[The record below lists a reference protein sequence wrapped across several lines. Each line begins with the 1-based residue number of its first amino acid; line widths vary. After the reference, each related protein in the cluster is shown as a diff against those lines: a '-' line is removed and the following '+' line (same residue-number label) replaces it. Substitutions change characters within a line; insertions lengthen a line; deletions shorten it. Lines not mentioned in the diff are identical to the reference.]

1 MFKGFNLNRFKNM
14 KPPSDNSFTTMQ
26 EVKQLSKI
34 PLNKSNVKKFDNI
47 EKTFSSIAAKN
58 NITNYDPK
66 LVSDLIKKSAP
77 IIIKLKKHFNRPRP
91 KVLAK
96 KMGIDMRDYEMESMK
111 TPSYPSG
118 HSTQGIL
125 IGMVLADKYPQ
136 AAKQF
141 KQAGQ
146 SISDSRNIAR
156 AHYKS
161 DSNMGK
167 KLGAA
172 MYEHVKNKV

>member
-1 MFKGFNLNRFKNM
+1 MFKGFNIDKFKNM

-26 EVKQLSKI
+26 EVKQLQTI
-34 PLNKSNVKKFDNI
+34 PMNINKVKSFDNI
-47 EKTFSSIAAKN
+47 EKTFADVAAKN
-58 NITNYDPK
+58 NITAYDSK
-66 LVSDLIKKSAP
+66 LVGDLIKKSAP

-91 KVLAK
+91 KVIAK
-96 KMGIDMRDYEMESMK
+96 KMGVKMIDYEMSSMK

-125 IGMVLADKYPQ
+125 IGKVLAKKYPQ

-141 KQAGQ
+141 MQAGKN
-146 SISDSRNIAR
+146 ISKSRNIAK

-161 DSNMGK
+161 DSKMGEQ
-167 KLGAA
+167 LGSE
-172 MYEHVKNKV
+172 MFEYIKNKV

>member
-1 MFKGFNLNRFKNM
+1 MFKGFNIDKFKNM

-26 EVKQLSKI
+26 EVKQLQTI
-34 PLNKSNVKKFDNI
+34 PMDINKVKGFDNI
-47 EKTFSSIAAKN
+47 EKTFANVAAKN
-58 NITNYDPK
+58 NITAYDSK
-66 LVSDLIKKSAP
+66 LVSDLITKSAP

-91 KVLAK
+91 KVIAK
-96 KMGIDMRDYEMESMK
+96 KMGVKMKDYEMSSMK

-125 IGMVLADKYPQ
+125 IGKVLAKKYPQ

-141 KQAGQ
+141 MQAGKN
-146 SISDSRNIAR
+146 ISKSRNIAK

-161 DSNMGK
+161 DSKMGEQ
-167 KLGAA
+167 LGSE
-172 MYEHVKNKV
+172 MFEYIKNKV

>member
-1 MFKGFNLNRFKNM
+1 MFKGFNIDKFKNM

-26 EVKQLSKI
+26 EVKQLQTI
-34 PLNKSNVKKFDNI
+34 PMDINKVKSFDNI
-47 EKTFSSIAAKN
+47 EKTFANVAAKN
-58 NITNYDPK
+58 NITAYDSK
-66 LVSDLIKKSAP
+66 LVGDLIKKSAP

-91 KVLAK
+91 KVIAK
-96 KMGIDMRDYEMESMK
+96 KMGVKMIDYEMSSMK

-125 IGMVLADKYPQ
+125 IGKVLAKKYPQ

-141 KQAGQ
+141 MQAGKN
-146 SISDSRNIAR
+146 ISKSRNIAK

-161 DSNMGK
+161 DSKMGEQ
-167 KLGAA
+167 LGSE
-172 MYEHVKNKV
+172 MFEYIKNKV

>member
-1 MFKGFNLNRFKNM
+1 MFKGFNIDKFKNM

-26 EVKQLSKI
+26 EVKQLQTI
-34 PLNKSNVKKFDNI
+34 PMNINKVKSFDNI
-47 EKTFSSIAAKN
+47 EKTFANVAAKN
-58 NITNYDPK
+58 NITAYDSK
-66 LVSDLIKKSAP
+66 LVGDLIKKSAP

-91 KVLAK
+91 KVIAK
-96 KMGIDMRDYEMESMK
+96 KMGVKMIDYEMSSMK

-125 IGMVLADKYPQ
+125 IGKVLAKKYPQ

-141 KQAGQ
+141 MQAGKN
-146 SISDSRNIAR
+146 ISKSRNIAK

-161 DSNMGK
+161 DSKMGEQ
-167 KLGAA
+167 LGSE
-172 MYEHVKNKV
+172 MFEYIKNKV

>member
-47 EKTFSSIAAKN
+47 EKTFANIAAKN
-58 NITNYDPK
+58 NITNYDSK
-66 LVSDLIKKSAP
+66 LVGDLIKKSAP

-118 HSTQGIL
+118 HSVQGRL
-125 IGMVLADKYPQ
+125 IAKVLGDKYPK
-136 AAKQF
+136 AKKAF
-141 KQAGQ
+141 EKTGDD
-146 SISDSRNIAR
+146 ISYSRRVAR

-161 DSNMGK
+161 DSKMGEK
-167 KLGAA
+167 MGDM
-172 MYEHVKNKV
+172 MYEHVKNKI

>member
-1 MFKGFNLNRFKNM
+1 MFKGFNIDKFKNM

-26 EVKQLSKI
+26 EVKQLQTI
-34 PLNKSNVKKFDNI
+34 PMDINKVKNFDNI
-47 EKTFSSIAAKN
+47 EKTFANVAAKN
-58 NITNYDPK
+58 NITAYDSK
-66 LVSDLIKKSAP
+66 LVGDLIKKSAP

-91 KVLAK
+91 KVIAK
-96 KMGIDMRDYEMESMK
+96 KMGVKMIDYEMSSMK

-125 IGMVLADKYPQ
+125 IGKVLAKKYPQ

-141 KQAGQ
+141 MQAGKN
-146 SISDSRNIAR
+146 ISKSRNIAK

-161 DSNMGK
+161 DSKMGEQ
-167 KLGAA
+167 LGSE
-172 MYEHVKNKV
+172 MFEYIKNKV